1 MASAVPGIADDWEY
15 INDDTFSIHSLTSEG
30 DAPEPSRASEAV
42 CAVDSLGS
50 LTDDPCHRPG
60 SESPTPNDSN
70 PSDTKTYP
78 NSAQGIGKC
87 YTNQTIVVRPVTLR
101 RQPEAEVLKASNEDA
116 FCKRTR
122 GLTSLLSG
130 LLSNPG
136 LCGSTHS
143 RLRISCEALRSQL
156 DWILNTS
163 CFSAKSELLTTL
175 SELVRSLEHELLQIQ
190 KRLEMLYLDQTNPWP
205 KNIDQ
210 IRVQLEGIITGI
222 RSDFP
227 VQSPL
232 MLGPREISLT
242 TNDKVHERS
251 PTCIT
256 SGSGKNSWAHL
267 RQELCALRDQIVAC
281 LGEIHSYEHHGI
293 YDLSQRMKVISF
305 DRSFKNTK
313 ELLERR
319 LASTL
324 RGPTDHEVRQ
334 LNPDTISSL
343 SLQLKEVTDVLFNER
358 CKMQTRRRRDGRYEY
373 EKLYISASNMDTLTA
388 VDETLISIFQSS
400 SRRQARSLDE
410 QLGSR

>member
-15 INDDTFSIHSLTSEG
+15 INDDTFSIHSLASEG

-42 CAVDSLGS
+42 CAVDSPGS
-50 LTDDPCHRPG
+50 LTDDPGHRPR
-60 SESPTPNDSN
+60 SESPTPNDSS
-70 PSDTKTYP
+70 PSDTKTHP
-78 NSAQGIGKC
+78 NSAQGVGKC
-87 YTNQTIVVRPVTLR
+87 YTNQTIVIRPVTLR
-101 RQPEAEVLKASNEDA
+101 KQPEAEVLKASSEDA
-116 FCKRTR
+116 LCKRIK
-122 GLTSLLSG
+122 GLTSQLSG

-143 RLRISCEALRSQL
+143 HLRITCEALRSQL
-156 DWILNTS
+156 DWTLNTS
-163 CFSAKSELLTTL
+163 CFSALPEMLTTL

-190 KRLEMLYLDQTNPWP
+190 KRLEMLYLDQANEWP

-210 IRVQLEGIITGI
+210 LRVQLEAIITGI
-222 RSDFP
+222 QSDFP

-232 MLGPREISLT
+232 MLGPRRISLT
-242 TNDKVHERS
+242 TDYKANERP

-293 YDLSQRMKVISF
+293 YDLCQRMKIIAF

-324 RGPTDHEVRQ
+324 RGPTDHGVRQ

-343 SLQLKEVTDVLFNER
+343 VLQLKEVTDVLFNER
-358 CKMQTRRRRDGRYEY
+358 CKVQARRRRDGRYEY
-373 EKLYISASNMDTLTA
+373 EKLFISAPNMDTLTV
-388 VDETLISIFQSS
+388 VDETLVSIFQSL
-400 SRRQARSLDE
+400 SRKQARSVDE
-410 QLGSR
+410 QLGP